1 MSGRLV
7 PPPNISQRK
16 RLSDEVASYIREL
29 IMAGVLRPG
38 QIVNIDSF
46 AREIGVSAT
55 PVREALMVLVSEGFL
70 LTERHRGFVV
80 APLDRQDIKDVF
92 EVHASIGGELA
103 ARAASRATPEFLAK
117 LEKLQE
123 MIEEAL
129 EREDLPT
136 ADKANTEF
144 HETVVNH
151 ARSSKLA
158 WLFDIGVRFVPR
170 SVFYSSE
177 SQIAQFT
184 KRQHHGSVAHHHEI
198 LKALREQD
206 TERARIAMAAHISHA
221 SELLLK
227 HLELVGLWVDDTNE
241 KVEAPDV
248 DGADVDGAR
257 ADGASAQMGRA
268 LPT

>member
-129 EREDLPT
+129 EREDLPNSRQG
-136 ADKANTEF
+136 K
-144 HETVVNH
+144 H
-151 ARSSKLA
+151 R
-158 WLFDIGVRFVPR
+158 VPR
-170 SVFYSSE
+170 NGREPRTFIQARLAIRHRRSVRAEERLLFL
-177 SQIAQFT
+177 
-184 KRQHHGSVAHHHEI
+184 RVPDRGVHEET
-198 LKALREQD
+198 ASRFGRRSPRNPQGVS
-206 TERARIAMAAHISHA
+206 RAR
-221 SELLLK
+221 L
-227 HLELVGLWVDDTNE
+227 
-241 KVEAPDV
+241 
-248 DGADVDGAR
+248 
-257 ADGASAQMGRA
+257 
-268 LPT
+268 